1 MNTII
6 ENFLK
11 ALNDIEEK
19 DYITQRVQLVEENI
33 NIYEDIFS
41 TYENNFVTKLNEKYA
56 ILLQL
61 NQIEEPI
68 ELIRQFQIPK
78 KYAYSPIAEDAI
90 RNSFD
95 KLSDLKD
102 KTIDSIQEFNLIPDF
117 IIHKDETDKSIENQR
132 LIAEVKTE
140 QNLSYK
146 KFAYDFLKL
155 IIYLNKFNFQN
166 SIFLSVNMPSKTI
179 KEYIK
184 RYFKERMYLPG
195 SYDKLYIIIKENYSE
210 EPITFNL
217 QYFFD
222 KEIRNNS

>member
-19 DYITQRVQLVEENI
+19 DYITQRVQLIEENI
-33 NIYEDIFS
+33 NIYEDTFS

-56 ILLQL
+56 ILVQL
-61 NQIEEPI
+61 NRIQEPK

-78 KYAYSPIAEDAI
+78 KYAYSPIAEDSI

-95 KLSDLKD
+95 KLSNIED
-102 KTIDSIQEFNLIPDF
+102 KTVDSIEEFYLIPDF
-117 IIHKDETDKSIENQR
+117 IIHKDETDHSIEHQR

-166 SIFLSVNMPSKTI
+166 SVFLSVNMSSNTI

-184 RYFKERMYLPG
+184 KYFRERMYLPEN
-195 SYDKLYIIIKENYSE
+195 YNKLYLIIKENYND
-210 EPITFNL
+210 EPIVFNL
-217 QYFFD
+217 QELFD
-222 KEIRNNS
+222 KEIRN